1 MKRVVIGLLGTKLD
15 SGFDVSRWDSWRP
28 TVSLFQHEDLLW
40 DRLELLSEANFGKI
54 SGQVLADV
62 RVISPETEARLH
74 EVSFGA
80 DPWDL
85 QTVYAALHD
94 WARGYRFDRENEEY
108 FIHITTGTHIAQIS
122 LFLLNEAGTLPGK
135 LIQTSPPPSLR
146 SREAPRPGYSVIDLD
161 LSKYDQLSTRFQR
174 EQAEVTDF
182 LKSGIAT
189 RNAAFNRLIERI
201 EQVALRSRAP
211 MLLTGPTGAG
221 KSLLARRIYELRKQ
235 RGGLR
240 GSFVEVNCATLTGDT
255 AASALFGH
263 TRGSFTGAQKDRPGL
278 LREADGGVLLLD
290 EIGELGLDE
299 QAMLLRALE
308 DKTFLPVGADKPV
321 KSDFQLIAGTNR
333 DLRAAVAA
341 GRFRE
346 DLLARIHLWTFE
358 LPSLAERRED
368 IAPNLEYELERY
380 RQANQHEASFNK
392 EAKQAFLRFAESPDT
407 PWSGNFRDL
416 NAAVTRMATLA
427 PRGRI
432 RVEEVAEETRRL
444 RESWHRPG
452 ADERTESADLTE
464 VVEPA
469 VLEDLD
475 PFDRVQLAYVVAV
488 CRRSATLSGAGREI
502 FAVSRNKRAVTN
514 DADRLNKYLA
524 KFRLT
529 FEGLRASKEPGIRQW
544 VMRVLPGVAGV
555 AGALCHVAFQ
565 FAGDV

>member
-15 SGFDVSRWDSWRP
+15 SGFDISRWDTWRP
-28 TVSLFQHEDLLW
+28 TVSLFQHDDLLW
-40 DRLELLSEANFGKI
+40 DRLELLAEPAFAKI
-54 SGQVLADV
+54 SARVLEDV
-62 RVISPETEARLH
+62 RTVSPETEARLH

-85 QTVYAALHD
+85 QAVYAALHD
-94 WARGYRFDRENEEY
+94 WARGYRFDREHEEY

-146 SREAPRPGYSVIDLD
+146 SRNTPKPGYSVIDLD

-174 EQAEVTDF
+174 EQAEATDF

-189 RNAAFNRLIERI
+189 RNEGFNRLIERI
-201 EQVALRSRAP
+201 EQVALRSQAP

-221 KSLLARRIYELRKQ
+221 KSLLARRIYELRQQ

-240 GSFVEVNCATLTGDT
+240 GNFVEVNCATLTGDT

-263 TRGSFTGAQKDRPGL
+263 RRGSFTGAQKDRPGL
-278 LREADGGVLLLD
+278 LREADGGLLLLD
-290 EIGELGLDE
+290 EIGELGADE

-308 DKTFLPVGADKPV
+308 DKTFLPVGADQPV
-321 KSDFQLIAGTNR
+321 TSDFQLIAGTNR
-333 DLRAAVAA
+333 DLRAAVAG

-358 LPSLAERRED
+358 LPALAQRRED

-380 RQANQHEASFNK
+380 RRAHQREAGFNK
-392 EAKQAFLRFAESPDT
+392 EAKQAFLRFAEAPDT
-407 PWSGNFRDL
+407 PWRGNFRDL

-432 RVEEVAEETRRL
+432 RVEEVTEEIQRL
-444 RESWHRPG
+444 RENWHRPG
-452 ADERTESADLTE
+452 GAPRGEAADLT
-464 VVEPA
+464 A
-469 VLEDLD
+469 ILDADALADLD
-475 PFDRVQLAYVVAV
+475 PFDRVQLAYVAAV
-488 CRRSATLSGAGREI
+488 CRRSNTLSGAGREI
-502 FAVSRNKRAVTN
+502 FAISRNKRTVTN
-514 DADRLNKYLA
+514 DADRLKKYLA

-529 FEGLRASKEPGIRQW
+529 FEALRPQ
-544 VMRVLPGVAGV
+544 
-555 AGALCHVAFQ
+555 
-565 FAGDV
+565 

>member
-1 MKRVVIGLLGTKLD
+1 MRQVVIGLLGTKLD
-15 SGFDVSRWDSWRP
+15 SGFDISRWDSWRP
-28 TVSLFQHEDLLW
+28 TVSLFQHEDLRW
-40 DRLELLSEANFGKI
+40 DRLELLAEAGFAKI
-54 SGQVLADV
+54 SQRVLEDV
-62 RVISPETEARLH
+62 RMVSPETEARLH
-74 EVSFGA
+74 EVSYGA

-94 WARGYRFDRENEEY
+94 WARGYRFDRDHEEY

-135 LIQTSPPPSLR
+135 LIQTSPPSSRPAR
-146 SREAPRPGYSVIDLD
+146 SARNAPQARYSVIDLD

-189 RNAAFNRLIERI
+189 CNDGFNRLIERI
-201 EQVALRSRAP
+201 EQVALRSQAP
-211 MLLTGPTGAG
+211 ILLTGPTGAG
-221 KSLLARRIYELRKQ
+221 KSLLARRIFELRKQ

-240 GSFVEVNCATLTGDT
+240 GNFVEVNCATLTGDT

-263 TRGSFTGAQKDRPGL
+263 RRGSFTGAQKDRPGL
-278 LREADGGVLLLD
+278 LREADGGLLLLD
-290 EIGELGLDE
+290 EIGELGPDE

-308 DKTFLPVGADKPV
+308 DKTFLPVGADQPV

-333 DLRAAVAA
+333 DLRKAVAS

-358 LPSLAERRED
+358 LPALAQRRED

-380 RQANQHEASFNK
+380 RQVNQREASFNK
-392 EAKQAFLRFAESPDT
+392 EAKQAFLRFAEAPDT

-432 RVEEVAEETRRL
+432 RVEEVLEETQRL
-444 RESWHRPG
+444 RTNWHRPG
-452 ADERTESADLTE
+452 TAAHNETVDLAEILNAE
-464 VVEPA
+464 VVA
-469 VLEDLD
+469 ALD
-475 PFDRVQLAYVVAV
+475 PFDRVQLAYVAAV
-488 CRRSATLSGAGREI
+488 CRRSNTLSGAGREI
-502 FAVSRNKRAVTN
+502 FAISRNKRTVTN
-514 DADRLNKYLA
+514 DADRLKKYLA
-524 KFRLT
+524 KFHLT
-529 FEGLRASKEPGIRQW
+529 FESLRP
-544 VMRVLPGVAGV
+544 L
-555 AGALCHVAFQ
+555 
-565 FAGDV
+565 

>member
-15 SGFDVSRWDSWRP
+15 SGFDISRWDGWRP

-40 DRLELLSEANFGKI
+40 DRLELLAEAGFAKI
-54 SGQVLADV
+54 SERVLADV
-62 RVISPETEARLH
+62 RMVSPETLTRLH
-74 EVSFGA
+74 EVSYGA

-94 WARGYRFDRENEEY
+94 WARAYPFDCEHEEY

-135 LIQTSPPPSLR
+135 LIQTSPPPSR
-146 SREAPRPGYSVIDLD
+146 PSRGAPQAGYSVIDLD
-161 LSKYDQLSTRFQR
+161 LSKYDQLSTRFAR
-174 EQAEVTDF
+174 EQSEVTDF

-189 RNAAFNRLIERI
+189 RNAGFNRLIERI
-201 EQVALRSRAP
+201 EQVALRSQAP

-240 GSFVEVNCATLTGDT
+240 GNFVEVNCATLTGDT

-263 TRGSFTGAQKDRPGL
+263 LRGSFTGAQKDRPGL
-278 LREADGGVLLLD
+278 LREADGGLLLLD
-290 EIGELGLDE
+290 EIGELGPDE

-308 DKTFLPVGADKPV
+308 DKTFLPVGADQPV
-321 KSDFQLIAGTNR
+321 TSDFQLIAGTNR
-333 DLRAAVAA
+333 DLREAVAH

-358 LPSLAERRED
+358 LPALAQRRED

-380 RQANQHEASFNK
+380 RLAHQREASFNK
-392 EAKQAFLRFAESPDT
+392 EAKQAFLRFAEAPDT

-432 RVEEVAEETRRL
+432 RLDEVAEETQRL
-444 RESWHRPG
+444 RENWHRPG
-452 ADERTESADLTE
+452 TGTPGESVDLAE
-464 VVEPA
+464 ILAPQALAE
-469 VLEDLD
+469 LD
-475 PFDRVQLAYVVAV
+475 PFDRVQLAFVAAV
-488 CRRSATLSGAGREI
+488 CRRSNTLSAAGREI
-502 FAVSRNKRAVTN
+502 FAISRNKRTVTN
-514 DADRLNKYLA
+514 DADRLKKYLA
-524 KFRLT
+524 KFGLV
-529 FEGLRASKEPGIRQW
+529 FEALRPG
-544 VMRVLPGVAGV
+544 
-555 AGALCHVAFQ
+555 
-565 FAGDV
+565 